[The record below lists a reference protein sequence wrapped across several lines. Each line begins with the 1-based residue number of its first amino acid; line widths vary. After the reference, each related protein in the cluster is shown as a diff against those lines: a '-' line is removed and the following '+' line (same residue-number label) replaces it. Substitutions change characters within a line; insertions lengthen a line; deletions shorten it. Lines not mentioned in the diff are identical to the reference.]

1 MSATL
6 GARYEI
12 YDLRS
17 FEATE
22 PIPALERAREGQ
34 PDMSPANALGMM
46 TPIFSTLRGFPLSL
60 RRLTRVH

>member
-1 MSATL
+1 MSVTL

-22 PIPALERAREGQ
+22 PIPALGRAREGT
-34 PDMSPANALGMM
+34 A
-46 TPIFSTLRGFPLSL
+46 
-60 RRLTRVH
+60 